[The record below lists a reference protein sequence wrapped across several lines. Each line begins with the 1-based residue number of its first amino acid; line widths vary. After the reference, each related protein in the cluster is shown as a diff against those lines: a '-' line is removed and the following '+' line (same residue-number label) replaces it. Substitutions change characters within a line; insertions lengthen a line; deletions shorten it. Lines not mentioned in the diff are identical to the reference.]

1 MASIEAFVG
10 WLDGLLWGVPMLVA
24 LAAVGL
30 FLMVG
35 LRFIP
40 LRKIPAAF
48 GLMRHP
54 SPGAGDIS
62 SFQALMTALAA
73 TVGTGNIA
81 GVATAIYLG
90 GPGALFY
97 MWLIALVGMATKY
110 SEAVAA
116 IAYREVDAMGN
127 HVGGPMYYIKNGVG
141 KKFPLLAAILAPA
154 FAIFTALAGFGIGNG
169 VQANTVAHAM
179 DVNFGVPVIV
189 SGLVM
194 MVGTGLVLIGGI
206 KRIGE
211 VASALV
217 PTMIVFYMGAGVL
230 ILIINYAAIPE
241 AFALVL
247 RHAFEPVAASGGF
260 AGATVA
266 AAMRYG
272 IARGVFSNE
281 AGLGS
286 APIAHAAAKTN
297 DPIQQGLIGMLGTF
311 IDTIIV
317 CTMTGMVILTS
328 GHWDSG
334 ATGAELTSQAF
345 AATFS
350 YGNAIVAISL
360 SLFAYTTLLGW
371 SYYGERAV
379 AYLFGTKAVMPYR
392 IVWVLMIPVG
402 AMTSLDFMWLMADAL
417 NAMMAIPNLIA
428 LVILAPGIFEM
439 TRNYWAKGGI
449 TTGD

>member
-1 MASIEAFVG
+1 MASLEAFVG

-24 LAAVGL
+24 LGAVGI

-48 GLMRHP
+48 ALVRNP

-116 IAYREVDAMGN
+116 IAYREVDDKGN
-127 HVGGPMYYIKNGVG
+127 YVGGPMYYIKNGVG
-141 KKFPLLAAILAPA
+141 KKFPILAAILAPA
-154 FAIFTALAGFGIGNG
+154 FALFTALAGFGIGNG
-169 VQANTVAHAM
+169 VQANTVAHAL
-179 DVNFGVPVIV
+179 DVNFGVPVLV

-217 PTMIVFYMGAGVL
+217 PTMILFYMGAGFI

-241 AFALVL
+241 ALALVL
-247 RHAFEPVAASGGF
+247 RHAFEPAAASGGF

-286 APIAHAAAKTN
+286 APIAHAAAKSD

-345 AATFS
+345 SATLG

-360 SLFAYTTLLGW
+360 ALFAYTTLLGW

-379 AYLFGTKAVMPYR
+379 AYLMGTKAIMPYR

-402 AMTSLDFMWLMADAL
+402 ALTSLDFMWLLADAL

-439 TRNYWAKGGI
+439 TRNYWATGGF
-449 TTGD
+449 TAGD

>member
-1 MASIEAFVG
+1 MASLEAFVG

-35 LRFIP
+35 LHFIP

-48 GLMRHP
+48 ALMRHP

-116 IAYREVDAMGN
+116 IAYREVDDMGN

-141 KKFPLLAAILAPA
+141 KKFPLLAAVLAPA

-217 PTMIVFYMGAGVL
+217 PAMIIFYLGTGL
-230 ILIINYAAIPE
+230 IILIINYAAIPE

-247 RHAFEPVAASGGF
+247 HHAFEPAAASGGF

-266 AAMRYG
+266 AAMRFG

-317 CTMTGMVILTS
+317 CSMTGLVILTS

-345 AATFS
+345 SATLG

-360 SLFAYTTLLGW
+360 ALFAYTTLLGW

-379 AYLFGTKAVMPYR
+379 AYLFGTRAIMPYR
-392 IVWVLMIPVG
+392 IVWVLMIPIG
-402 AMTSLDFMWLMADAL
+402 AMTSLDFMWLLADVL

>member
-1 MASIEAFVG
+1 MESIEAFVG

-24 LAAVGL
+24 LSTVGI
-30 FLMVG
+30 FLMIG

-48 GLMRHP
+48 ALIRKP
-54 SPGAGDIS
+54 SEGAGDIS

-81 GVATAIYLG
+81 GVATAIFLG

-110 SEAVAA
+110 AEAVCA
-116 IAYREVDAMGN
+116 IAYREVDANGN

-141 KKFPLLAAILAPA
+141 KNYPALAAVLAPA

-169 VQANTVAHAM
+169 VQANTVAHAL
-179 DVNFGVPVIV
+179 DVNFGVPVLW
-189 SGLVM
+189 SGLFM
-194 MVGTGLVLIGGI
+194 MVAVGLVLIGGI
-206 KRIGE
+206 RRIGE
-211 VASALV
+211 VAGALV
-217 PTMIVFYMGAGVL
+217 PAMIVLYMGAAII
-230 ILIINYAAIPE
+230 ILFINAAAIPD
-241 AFALVL
+241 ALALVF
-247 RHAFEPVAASGGF
+247 RHAFEPAAATGGF

-266 AAMRYG
+266 AAMRFG

-311 IDTIIV
+311 IDTLIV
-317 CTMTGMVILTS
+317 CTLTGMVILTS
-328 GHWDSG
+328 GQWDSG

-345 AATFS
+345 SATFG
-350 YGNAIVAISL
+350 YGNAIVAIAL
-360 SLFAYTTLLGW
+360 SLFAFTTLLGW

-379 AYLFGTKAVMPYR
+379 AFLFGTGGIMPYR
-392 IVWVLMIPVG
+392 IVWVLAIPMG
-402 AMTSLDFMWLMADAL
+402 AMTSLDFMWLLADAL

-428 LVILAPGIFEM
+428 LVILAPGVFEL
-439 TRNYWAKGGI
+439 TRNYFASGGP
-449 TTGD
+449 TAGD